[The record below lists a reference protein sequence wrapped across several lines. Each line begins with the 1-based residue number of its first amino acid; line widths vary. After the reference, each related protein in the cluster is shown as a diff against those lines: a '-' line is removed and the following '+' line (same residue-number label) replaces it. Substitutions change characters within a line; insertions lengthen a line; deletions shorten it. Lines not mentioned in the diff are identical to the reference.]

1 MKDVIIQ
8 LVSDGISELQNNDV
22 WSNFVV
28 SNIVVERPSDMSHG
42 DWTTNVSFII
52 AKELKKSPFEIAQ
65 ELSEV
70 LAQNNVKNIAS
81 VEAVQPGYIN
91 FMLDRRVLVQ
101 ELDNIITMGDAYGSN
116 DSLKDKKITVEYTQP
131 NPFKPFHIGHLMSNT
146 IGESLAQIVE
156 FSGASVVRA
165 NYQGDVGPH
174 VAKAIWG
181 LQKLNYDPADMANIG
196 EAYVYGHAAATDDE
210 QAKKEI
216 DKINAAVYHKSDEE
230 IMKIYEIG
238 RTKTL
243 EHFEEIYKILGTKF
257 DVYYFESEVW
267 QRGEEIVREN
277 MGKIF
282 EDSEGA
288 IIFDGEKYDL
298 HKRVFITSKGLPT
311 YEAKEM
317 GLAFLKKETNPSDTY
332 IVTTAVEQDEYFKV
346 VKKALELIDESFV
359 GKIQHVS
366 HGMMQ
371 LASGK
376 MSSRKGNVITGE
388 SLIIDAQE
396 IAKEKMSD
404 RALGDT
410 SEDIINA
417 IAVAGIK
424 FNVLKQRAGKNITY
438 DPDIA
443 LSFDGDSGPYVQY
456 TYARCQSIKTK
467 AKENNIV
474 AKCINPGDDSVDI
487 EKILTQFPEVVERAE
502 IEYAP
507 HHIANYLL
515 ELVHAYNSYYADNI
529 IVDVDYVERSEYR
542 IAVTAAVAQVIK
554 NGMNLLGI
562 QVPEKM

>member
-542 IAVTAAVAQVIK
+542 TAVTVAVAQVIK